1 MRSEC
6 TRICFFVYMF
16 CPHRF
21 GAAVVVV
28 AAFGVVAAAFFVV
41 FVVVTLVSPL
51 LWDACVFL
59 ATLFRW
65 KAITTVDTNACVEF
79 DVGNYS
85 GGNTPHVPRPLMPSL
100 VIGYFWL

>member
-6 TRICFFVYMF
+6 TRICCFVYRF
-16 CPHRF
+16 CPHRC
-21 GAAVVVV
+21 GAAAAAFGVVV
-28 AAFGVVAAAFFVV
+28 AAFAVVL
-41 FVVVTLVSPL
+41 VVVTLLSPL
-51 LWDACVFL
+51 LWDARVFL

-85 GGNTPHVPRPLMPSL
+85 GGNRMCYAHANRM
-100 VIGYFWL
+100 

>member
-1 MRSEC
+1 
-6 TRICFFVYMF
+6 MF
-16 CPHRF
+16 CLHWC
-21 GAAVVVV
+21 GAAASAVVVV
-28 AAFGVVAAAFFVV
+28 AAFAAFAAVL
-41 FVVVTLVSPL
+41 VVVTLLSPL

-85 GGNTPHVPRPLMPSL
+85 GGNTPLMPSL